1 MEGGVVKGNALIAL
15 KLLVVMGILFLNA
28 GPLKADDPSG
38 PRIASKGD
46 IKFKGIALK
55 RIPRWGGSGW
65 RVRIEEIISSP
76 PMPEEEGDEIDVL
89 VWYPGCTF
97 YHGYEDPDIRRGDEV
112 EVYGYYDE
120 WNVVLLCWHSYEYY
134 IICFRGPSIDT
145 PTESD
150 DSINKDGCPSPIT
163 VTITSRI
170 IDHSGLDYVKIY
182 YKLDD
187 GKWFWENMVPTTYSH
202 YYATIGPF
210 SKAGTVYYYIEAW
223 DEWGN
228 SSESSTY
235 TVTVQDCPVETPTP
249 TPTSTPTATPTT
261 TPTST
266 PTATPTPSRWE
277 VYLPLIMKATRDSL
291 WRERLS
297 AYPH

>member
-1 MEGGVVKGNALIAL
+1 MKRNALIAL

-28 GPLKADDPSG
+28 GPLKADDPRHGSTPSG

-46 IKFKGIALK
+46 IKFRGIALN
-55 RIPRWGGSGW
+55 RISRWDGSGW
-65 RVRIEEIISSP
+65 GVRIEEIIFSP
-76 PMPEEEGDEIDVL
+76 SMPEEEGDEIDVL

-97 YHGYEDPDIRRGDEV
+97 YHGHEDKGISRGDEV

-120 WNVVLLCWHSYEYY
+120 HNVVLLCWHSYDYY
-134 IICFRGPSIDT
+134 IIGFRGPSIDT
-145 PTESD
+145 PSESD
-150 DSINKDGCPSPIT
+150 DPINKDGCPSPIT

-170 IDHSGLDYVKIY
+170 TDRSGVDYADLY
-182 YKLDD
+182 YKLNN
-187 GKWFWENMVPTTYSH
+187 GRWLHKNMKRITSRM
-202 YYATIGPF
+202 YYASIGPF
-210 SKAGTVYYYIEAW
+210 SELGTVYYYIEAW

-277 VYLPLIMKATRDSL
+277 VYLPLIVKG
-291 WRERLS
+291 
-297 AYPH
+297 YQG